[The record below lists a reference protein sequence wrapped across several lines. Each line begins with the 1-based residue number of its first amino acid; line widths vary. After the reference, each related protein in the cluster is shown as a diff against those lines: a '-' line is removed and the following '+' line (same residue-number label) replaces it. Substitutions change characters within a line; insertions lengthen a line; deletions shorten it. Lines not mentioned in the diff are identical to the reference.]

1 LWVLDFIPIHNQPKV
16 ESPKFKIEHMA
27 RYRGPKQ
34 KIARRFKEP
43 IFGPSKALER
53 KPYPPGQHG
62 QSRHR
67 RESEYAVQLK
77 EKQKAKY
84 TYGLLEKQFKNLFD
98 KASRTQGVTGEKLL
112 ILLESRLDNT
122 VFRMGIARTRRQ
134 ARQFVAHRHIEV
146 NDDVVDIPSF
156 AMSPDDVVSVKSGSQ
171 DLEVIQ
177 TNLEHRKRTFSWL
190 EMDRQEMKGKF
201 IDHPNREEIPENIDE
216 QLIVELYS
224 K

>member
-1 LWVLDFIPIHNQPKV
+1 
-16 ESPKFKIEHMA
+16 MA

-62 QSRHR
+62 RGRRR

-98 KASRTQGVTGEKLL
+98 KASRKRGVTGENLL
-112 ILLESRLDNT
+112 KFLEARLDNT
-122 VFRMGIARTRRQ
+122 VFRMGFAKTRRQ
-134 ARQFVAHRHIEV
+134 ARQFVSHRHIMV
-146 NDDVVDIPSF
+146 NDRIVNVPSF
-156 AMSPDDVVSVKSGSQ
+156 ELEPDDIVAVRPKSRR
-171 DLEVIQ
+171 LEVIQ
-177 TNLEHRKRTFSWL
+177 ENVGRSRHTYPWIEI
-190 EMDRQEMKGKF
+190 DRDEMKGKF
-201 IDHPNREEIPENIDE
+201 LDYPEREDIPENIEE

>member
-1 LWVLDFIPIHNQPKV
+1 
-16 ESPKFKIEHMA
+16 MA

-62 QSRHR
+62 RRRRR

-84 TYGLLEKQFKNLFD
+84 TYGLLERQFKNLFD
-98 KASRTQGVTGEKLL
+98 KASRKKGVTGENLL
-112 ILLESRLDNT
+112 KFLEARLDNT
-122 VFRMGIARTRRQ
+122 VFRLGFARTRRQ
-134 ARQFVAHRHIEV
+134 ARQFVTHGHVTVDEQI
-146 NDDVVDIPSF
+146 VDIPSYE
-156 AMSPDDVVSVKSGSQ
+156 MRPDEIVSIRPKSQQLDVIQDNVSRGSRRFNW
-171 DLEVIQ
+171 LEV
-177 TNLEHRKRTFSWL
+177 
-190 EMDRQEMKGKF
+190 DREKMKGKF
-201 IDHPNREEIPENIDE
+201 IDYPEIQDIPENINA

>member
-1 LWVLDFIPIHNQPKV
+1 
-16 ESPKFKIEHMA
+16 MA

-62 QSRHR
+62 RGRRR

-98 KASRTQGVTGEKLL
+98 RASRQRGVTGANLL
-112 ILLESRLDNT
+112 QALEARLDNV
-122 VFRMGIARTRRQ
+122 VFRMGFARTRRQ
-134 ARQFVAHRHIEV
+134 ARQFVSHRHVIV
-146 NDDVVDIPSF
+146 NDRIVNVPSYEVT
-156 AMSPDDVVSVKSGSQ
+156 PDDIVGVRPKSRN
-171 DLEVIQ
+171 LEVIQ
-177 TNLEHRKRTFSWL
+177 ENVDRINRTYTWL
-190 EMDRQEMKGKF
+190 EVDREKMKGRF
-201 IDHPNREEIPENIDE
+201 IELPEREEIPENIDE